1 MEAWKVHKFCEGASL
16 KELLERK
23 EKLLHLI
30 EQNHLSRTNA
40 DQVMGILE
48 EYIELKALFDKD

>member
-23 EKLLHLI
+23 EKLSRLI

-48 EYIELKALFDKD
+48 EYIDLKTLFDED